1 MRRAGHYQSSLG
13 LLGCA
18 GVKVGYSSSA
28 TVDCGFALVDNAAL
42 DAEAVEAVEEVVGVT
57 VALADARPSS
67 GVFFELLGEVCGFV
81 PVVAGR
87 VDPFEG
93 HRFSLMRSRAAWIR
107 WMSRWIRMHRA
118 DVAIRFPC
126 LSASSHVA
134 RVFHARSRMIT
145 CHTSP
150 FLRIMGLVIAEGP
163 QLSEV
168 EAGERSSVTGQHD
181 GGLRVSEGL

>member
-1 MRRAGHYQSSLG
+1 MRRAGHCQSSLG

-28 TVDCGFALVDNAAL
+28 TVDCGFALVDNAVL
-42 DAEAVEAVEEVVGVT
+42 DAEAAEAVEEVVGVT

-93 HRFSLMRSRAAWIR
+93 HRFSLMRSSAAWIR
-107 WMSRWIRMHRA
+107 WMSRCIRMARVYMA
-118 DVAIRFPC
+118 TRFPC
-126 LSASSHVA
+126 MSASVHAA
-134 RVFHARSRMIT
+134 RVFDARSRMFT

-150 FLRIMGLVIAEGP
+150 LLRIMGLLIAECSNLAG
-163 QLSEV
+163 V
-168 EAGERSSVTGQHD
+168 EAGER
-181 GGLRVSEGL
+181 

>member
-28 TVDCGFALVDNAAL
+28 TVDCGFALVDSAVL

-93 HRFSLMRSRAAWIR
+93 HRFSLMRSSAAWIR
-107 WMSRWIRMHRA
+107 WMSRCIRMARSYM
-118 DVAIRFPC
+118 AIRFPC
-126 LSASSHVA
+126 SSASANVA
-134 RVFHARSRMIT
+134 RVFHVRSRMIT

-150 FLRIMGLVIAEGP
+150 FLRIMGLVVTEAP
-163 QLSEV
+163 DFAEV
-168 EAGERSSVTGQHD
+168 EAGE
-181 GGLRVSEGL
+181 